1 MLFSRFSRA
10 ILKNPDVLSETPVWQ
25 LLENDFWGT
34 PLTHSGSHKSYR
46 PLTVFTFRLNYM
58 CHGHEP
64 LGYHLVNVLLH
75 ALATALFTALA
86 RLLLKD
92 TLPVLFA
99 GLLFASHPIH
109 TEAVAGVV
117 GRADI
122 LACIFFLLALLSYVR
137 YCNARE
143 LYANL
148 RGVDYYAESCYST
161 TTVPY
166 SRHRQSTS
174 SSISSE
180 CDQQQA
186 TPANVLRQKRVFLT
200 LTGVFTVCS
209 LLSKEHGVTV
219 LAVCVAYDVFLHSQ
233 LCFKRHHLWRVM
245 RVSPSFMC
253 CWFAL
258 SCAVFTYVPS
268 RSCTYVHLCNLRQL
282 IVQTT
287 VTVMNRLD
295 GCAESGS
302 H

>member
-75 ALATALFTALA
+75 ALATAWFTALA

-143 LYANL
+143 LYASL
-148 RGVDYYAESCYST
+148 QGAEHAESCYST

-186 TPANVLRQKRVFLT
+186 TPANVLRQKRAFLT

-233 LCFKRHHLWRVM
+233 LSFKRHHLWRVM
-245 RVSPSFMC
+245 RVSTQSFMC

-258 SCAVFTYVPS
+258 KVAPVLRTYHLAHV
-268 RSCTYVHLCNLRQL
+268 RTYIYICVICGNCYCKQ
-282 IVQTT
+282 Q
-287 VTVMNRLD
+287 
-295 GCAESGS
+295 
-302 H
+302 